1 MHIIND
7 AKLELE
13 KKLIEIKEINNS
25 LQDTIKFRDD
35 TILTM
40 RKEIESKDKKAQ
52 EFKKQAADRAFDLS
66 QF

>member
-1 MHIIND
+1 MND

-13 KKLIEIKEINNS
+13 KKLIEKIEVNNL
-25 LQDTIKFRDD
+25 LQD